1 MKKLT
6 LKVINSPFTDNQIK
20 LLNELLPGLTLQQKN
35 WLNGYLAATLTQD
48 ERVEETI
55 TVEAVTE
62 PAKTVT
68 ATVLYGSQTGN
79 AKALAVQFA
88 NELKQNN
95 VEVEISS
102 LADFPTKKLKKVE
115 NLLLIT
121 STQGEGD
128 APDNAKSFL
137 EFLHSPRVPNL
148 EALHYSVLALGD
160 TSYDLFCQTGIDFDE
175 RLAQLGAQS
184 IVPRVDCDLDFQED
198 AERWFTQ
205 TQQALL
211 KQSGVGATIAKQS
224 TTVSAPSLYSR
235 KNPFYAEILEKINL
249 NMTGSNKA
257 TYHLELSLEGSGIQF
272 APGDSLGIFPTN
284 NEKLVAAILKELN
297 IDENQKVQLNGQQVT
312 IGHALTHE
320 LEITVLT
327 KPLFEKL
334 GETEVPGNE
343 WREGR
348 DLLDAIKEYE
358 FSIDAQQL
366 VDSLRKLPPRLYSIA
381 SSYDANPDEVHLTIG
396 LVTYEIEGRNY
407 EGVTSG
413 LIANELEIGDKLP
426 IFIQQNDHFRLPADE
441 EKIIMIGAGT
451 GIAPFR
457 SFIEQREETGATG
470 ESWLFFGEQHFVT
483 DFLYQLEWQR
493 YLKAGVLSKMSVAF
507 SRDQEEKI
515 YVQHRIIEQGEEFYN
530 WLQQGATIFICGDE
544 KYMASDV
551 EAAILQVIAQYGN
564 KTEEQ
569 AQNYLQNLIQEKRY
583 LRDVY

>member
-1 MKKLT
+1 MT
-6 LKVINSPFTDNQIK
+6 LKVINSPFTDSQIK

-35 WLNGYLAATLTQD
+35 WLSGYLAAVPTQN
-48 ERVEETI
+48 EAVVEGI
-55 TVEAVTE
+55 TVETATE
-62 PAKTVT
+62 PNKTLT

-79 AKALAVQFA
+79 AKSLAVQFA
-88 NELKQNN
+88 NELTQNN
-95 VEVEISS
+95 VEVEVTS

-115 NLLLIT
+115 NLLIIT

-137 EFLHSPRVPNL
+137 DFLHSPRVPNL
-148 EALHYSVLALGD
+148 ESLNYSVLALGD

-175 RLAQLGAQS
+175 RLAQLGAKP
-184 IVPRVDCDLDFQED
+184 ITPRVNCDLDFQDD
-198 AERWFTQ
+198 AEKWFTE

-211 KQSGVGATIAKQS
+211 KQSAVGATIAKQS
-224 TTVSAPSLYSR
+224 TTASPTSIYSR
-235 KNPFYAEILEKINL
+235 KNPFYAEVLEKINL

-257 TYHLELSLEGSGIQF
+257 TYHVELSLEGSGIQF
-272 APGDSLGIFPTN
+272 SAGDSLGIFPTN
-284 NEKLVAAILKELN
+284 NKELVDAILKELN

-334 GETEVPGNE
+334 GETEVPDSE
-343 WREGR
+343 WRDGR

-366 VDSLRKLPPRLYSIA
+366 ADSLRKLPPRLYSIA
-381 SSYDANPDEVHLTIG
+381 SSYDANPEEVHLTIG
-396 LVTYEIEGRNY
+396 LVTYEIEGRSY

-413 LIANELEIGDKLP
+413 LIANEIEIGDKLP
-426 IFIQQNDHFRLPADE
+426 IFIQENDHFRLPADE

-451 GIAPFR
+451 GVAPFR

-515 YVQHRIIEQGEEFYN
+515 YVQHRILEQGQEFYN
-530 WLQQGATIFICGDE
+530 WIQQGATIFICGDE
-544 KYMASDV
+544 KHMAKDV

-564 KTEEQ
+564 KSEDESHD
-569 AQNYLQNLIQEKRY
+569 YLQNLIQEKRY